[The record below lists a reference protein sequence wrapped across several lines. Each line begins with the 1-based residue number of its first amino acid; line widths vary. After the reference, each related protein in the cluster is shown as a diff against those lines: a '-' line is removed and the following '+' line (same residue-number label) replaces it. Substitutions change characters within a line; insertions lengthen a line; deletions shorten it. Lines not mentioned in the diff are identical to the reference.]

1 MQYIIILQKF
11 RIKIMLAGYNTNI
24 SYKDVTYHIQT
35 EDSGKG
41 NPVIVTLLYAQ
52 GAILASK
59 KTNYAHHL
67 QDPDLHEKLKKI
79 MKIQHKSM
87 IKDLIAG
94 KFTGDLTIETGTET
108 EVQFN
113 LDVDNRA
120 QLKEEN
126 VLNQKEPITEKPQL
140 KRSLDDI
147 LLNYIM
153 KRKK

>member
-1 MQYIIILQKF
+1 
-11 RIKIMLAGYNTNI
+11 MLVGYNTNI

-41 NPVIVTLLYAQ
+41 NPLIVTLLYAK
-52 GAILASK
+52 GAILASR

-67 QDPDLHEKLKKI
+67 QDPDLQEKLRKI

-94 KFTGDLTIETGTET
+94 KFTGDATVETSTET
-108 EVQFN
+108 ELQLN
-113 LDVDNRA
+113 PDADKQE
-120 QLKEEN
+120 QLKKEI
-126 VLNQKEPITEKPQL
+126 VSNQKEKTTEKTQI

-153 KRKK
+153 KRQK